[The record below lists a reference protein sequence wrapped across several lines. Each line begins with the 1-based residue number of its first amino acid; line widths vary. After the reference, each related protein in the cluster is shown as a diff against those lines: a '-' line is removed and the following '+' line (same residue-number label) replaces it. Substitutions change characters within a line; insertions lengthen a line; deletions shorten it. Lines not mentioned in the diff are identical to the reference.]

1 MTCYDGVTW
10 RHLLPYTGNI
20 MLPSLSPYKL
30 FSTLNPQIFFSPIFI
45 QKHSTLRDI
54 VISHRHVSSFGF
66 CSYVHIHVPLLF
78 PRSWQF
84 FPEEGDSGAFLT
96 VDMEI
101 HNYYM
106 VSRPTWHQ
114 SSRWG
119 ICLCLV
125 TSIHNRNNGRL
136 HFTNAKNTG
145 TSWGCLITNCWR
157 E

>member
-20 MLPSLSPYKL
+20 MLPSLSSYKL
-30 FSTLNPQIFFSPIFI
+30 FSTLYPQIFFSPIFI

-54 VISHRHVSSFGF
+54 VISQRHVSSFGF
-66 CSYVHIHVPLLF
+66 SSPVHIHVPLLF
-78 PRSWQF
+78 PRRWQ
-84 FPEEGDSGAFLT
+84 FLT

-114 SSRWG
+114 SSRRG
-119 ICLCLV
+119 ICLCPV
-125 TSIHNRNNGRL
+125 TRIHDRNNGRL

-145 TSWGCLITNCWR
+145 TIWGCLITNCWR